1 MRKIFS
7 KRLLLISSLVAT
19 VSAGV
24 LWACGGGDWDE
35 YGVSAYTPEAF
46 VDSAYKP
53 FFYSDMFYYEMGHD
67 INHVYRFNDEVV
79 ADWKAYL
86 KRPAADTELR
96 FFLLTASLGLVDS
109 VIANAAKSLPG
120 NVGNM
125 YLVKEKS
132 SKKVA
137 SFFRFLHYAK
147 ANENYAAPFHYYWD
161 YQEVTAPLKLDE
173 EQLKNR
179 AAMEIEM
186 KKTKDNFIAQR
197 YFFQVVRA
205 YFFDGE
211 FAQCI
216 SFYETN
222 KSRFPENALAV
233 RALSYVA
240 GAYYKQKNYAQA
252 NYLFSRVYDAGVKFK
267 TLAHY
272 NFHPQEESDWQ
283 QTLAMSKSVDEKV
296 TLWHLLGI
304 YFDEEKAIRE
314 IYTLQPKSDKLD
326 LLLARLIN
334 KQEIESNTESTE
346 YGGGNY
352 SPGKDS
358 LSKNALRLV
367 SEIADAGNTSKPY
380 MWQLS
385 AGYLHFINQDFN
397 KAAAYY
403 QKAQQSMP
411 TNELP
416 QAQLRLLVLMN
427 NIAGL
432 NKMEKKNEDFLL
444 KDLVWLESVSD
455 GSIPHFRFANA
466 YDWIKR
472 RMAGLYSRQKD
483 ALRSELFVHA
493 DSFYTNPVRAA
504 NLKSFLLSKNLTAFE
519 QYCKTIYPISARD
532 IAEFQ
537 YIVLAYEDKIDA
549 ALKQADSATNGGE
562 LPGNPFNGNIKDC
575 HDCDHAAPQKVKYTK
590 IGLLQKM
597 QEMKDNIAAGK
608 DVYNNSL
615 LLGNAFYNMTHYGN
629 ARFFYEC
636 AVIGSYHYA
645 PDVIPNSFRKML
657 LNQRNAKNYYKKA
670 LTVAVTA
677 EQKAKM
683 TYLIL
688 KCDRNEWYN
697 QQYENGSLN
706 GWSEAGF
713 PPLNFASLMPFE
725 STKYYEDVIAECGF
739 FRSYAD
745 SRKK

>member
-7 KRLLLISSLVAT
+7 KKLLLISSLVAT

-46 VDSAYKP
+46 VDSAYSP
-53 FFYSDMFYYEMGHD
+53 FFYSDMFYYEIGHD
-67 INHVYRFNDEVV
+67 VQHIYRFNDEVV

-96 FFLLTASLGLVDS
+96 FFLLTASPGMVDS

-137 SFFRFLHYAK
+137 AFFRFLHYAK

-161 YQEVTAPLKLDE
+161 YQEETAPLKLDE

-179 AAMEIEM
+179 AAMELEM
-186 KKTKDNFIAQR
+186 KKAKENFIAQR

-205 YFFDGE
+205 YFFAGE
-211 FAQCI
+211 FDQCI

-222 KSRFPENALAV
+222 KSRFPENALSV

-272 NFHPQEESDWQ
+272 SFHPQEEADWK
-283 QTLAMSKSVDEKV
+283 QTLALSKNADEKV

-352 SPGKDS
+352 APGKDS
-358 LSKNALRLV
+358 LSKNALKLV
-367 SEIADAGNTSKPY
+367 SEIADAGNTSKPF

-397 KAAAYY
+397 KAADYY
-403 QKAQQSMP
+403 QKAQQTMP
-411 TNELP
+411 ASNLP

-427 NIAGL
+427 HIAGM
-432 NKMEKKNEDFLL
+432 NKMDKKNEDFLL
-444 KDLVWLESVSD
+444 KDLVWLQSVSD

-466 YDWIKR
+466 YDWIKSR
-472 RMAGLYSRQKD
+472 IAGLYARQHD
-483 ALRSELFVHA
+483 ALRSEFFVHR
-493 DSFYTNPVRAA
+493 DTFYENPTMVSNVKALLLA
-504 NLKSFLLSKNLTAFE
+504 PKSDFD
-519 QYCKTIYPISARD
+519 QYCISIYPYSVQQIN
-532 IAEFQ
+532 EFQ
-537 YIVLAYEDKIDA
+537 AIVFSYENKLDDA
-549 ALKQADSATNGGE
+549 ITRMEEAGE
-562 LPGNPFNGNIKDC
+562 AKDFELYGNPFNGAIQDC
-575 HDCDHAAPQKVKYTK
+575 HDCDHAAPQKVKYSK
-590 IGLLQKM
+590 LSFLKKLK
-597 QEMKDNIAAGK
+597 EMKANVLAGT
-608 DVYNNSL
+608 DVYNNSV
-615 LLGNAFYNMTHYGN
+615 LLGNAFYNMSYYGN
-629 ARFFYEC
+629 ARCFYESR
-636 AVIGSYHYA
+636 IISSSYITPYFDA
-645 PDVIPNSFRKML
+645 L
-657 LNQRNAKNYYKKA
+657 LSGNRMAKEYYRKA
-670 LTVAVTA
+670 LPAA
-677 EQKAKM
+677 QNEEQKAKL

-688 KCDRNEWYN
+688 KCDRNEFYN
-697 QQYENGSLN
+697 KISKDELSYSHPYLEILP
-706 GWSEAGF
+706 AIDY
-713 PPLNFASLMPFE
+713 ASLLPYKK
-725 STKYYEDVIAECGF
+725 TKFYADVIEECGY
-739 FRSYAD
+739 FRSYLGQ
-745 SRKK
+745 KK